1 VGALHE
7 TRDVLSD
14 TDHVLGLLDDL
25 MRLADGSPAVT
36 IEVEADIF
44 SVSVTRR
51 GAARPDAILAT
62 TERPARTAGDAGDA
76 EPRRPPTQRVH
87 ATTVGIFNP
96 ERDWQAGDA
105 VSRGDLLGGIKSLG
119 QVAKVVAP
127 ADGEVR
133 EVLVAKGAPVEYGQP
148 LLVIT
153 LR

>member
-1 VGALHE
+1 M
-7 TRDVLSD
+7 SD

-36 IEVEADIF
+36 IEVEADNF

-51 GAARPDAILAT
+51 GSARPDAILAT
-62 TERPARTAGDAGDA
+62 TERPAARPSGDAQ
-76 EPRRPPTQRVH
+76 PLRPPTQRVH
-87 ATTVGIFNP
+87 ATTVGIFSP
-96 ERDWQAGDA
+96 EREWQAGDA
-105 VSRGDLLGGIKSLG
+105 VSRGDVLGGIKSLG
-119 QVAKVVAP
+119 HVAKIVAP

-133 EVLVAKGAPVEYGQP
+133 EVLVAGGAPVEYGQP